1 MPDTSERLYSL
12 RVKSF
17 RGLFYLTTFLFL
29 SFTPSIYADFDD
41 EPNSGLDY
49 NQRQQ
54 KKQEL
59 ETLRQRMRVLRQN
72 IEKKQQQKNSASKFL
87 KDIEVRIGERT
98 YILRKINRHLRKQ
111 KRELKKLRKQQ
122 QQTRNKLASQRNIL
136 SQQIRAAYMIGQQ
149 EYLKLLLNQEN
160 PAAIGRTLTYY
171 DYFHKARSHHIDEA
185 VVTIK
190 KLDQLTRKVKI
201 KTRELS
207 VSQKQQRIEK
217 QKLEDDFIDRSIA
230 IKKIEKEIVK
240 QGSRLN
246 KFIADEKQLQQL
258 LKEIQNIMPSMLTEI
273 DKRETFAKRRGR
285 LKWPV
290 KGRVKRIFGKSRRA
304 ANLKWNGVVI
314 PSAEGKDVKAIS
326 HGRVAYADWLRGYG
340 MLVIIDHGDGY
351 MTLYGYNQALY
362 KETGDWVEEGEV
374 IATVGRSGG
383 QQKSGLYFEVR
394 VKGQPSN
401 PVKWCRS

>member
-1 MPDTSERLYSL
+1 MRLTSERI
-12 RVKSF
+12 KSF
-17 RGLFYLTTFLFL
+17 RDFFYLSSFLFL
-29 SFTPSIYADFDD
+29 SFNPSIQADDDFD
-41 EPNSGLDY
+41 SGLDY
-49 NQRQQ
+49 NQRQE

-59 ETLRQRMRVLRQN
+59 EKLRQRMGDLRQK
-72 IEKKQQQKNSASKFL
+72 IEKKQQEKDFASKFL
-87 KDIEVRIGERT
+87 KDIEVRIGERA
-98 YILRKINRHLRKQ
+98 YILKKINRHLRKQ
-111 KRELKKLRKQQ
+111 NRELKKLKKQQ
-122 QQTRNKLASQRNIL
+122 RKTRNKLASQRNIL

-190 KLDQLTRKVKI
+190 KLDQLTAQVKVKSAEL
-201 KTRELS
+201 KTSR
-207 VSQKQQRIEK
+207 KQQQVEK
-217 QKLEDDFIDRSIA
+217 QKLEDDFIDRSI
-230 IKKIEKEIVK
+230 IVK
-240 QGSRLN
+240 KMAKDIANQGSRL
-246 KFIADEKQLQQL
+246 KKMVADEQLLQQL
-258 LKEIQNIMPSMLTEI
+258 LKEIRNIMPSMLTEI
-273 DKRETFAKRRGR
+273 DKRETFGKRRGR

-290 KGRVKRIFGKSRRA
+290 KGKVKRIFGKSRQA
-304 ANLKWNGVVI
+304 ANLKWNGVLI
-314 PSAEGKDVKAIS
+314 PSAEGKEVKAIS

-383 QQKSGLYFEVR
+383 QLKSGLYFEVR

-401 PVKWCRS
+401 PVKWCRG